1 MNIRILGKDYAVV
14 RKTREEQPDE
24 LGLCFEWQQILAIRD
39 DLPAETFLD
48 TLLHECLHAID
59 YGMQLKLTERQVHG
73 AATGVIALLRDNP
86 HLLVML
92 RCLTKTLNDSS
103 DSTEQKS
110 ASSKN
115 KSDSPNTS
123 KKKSSPRSRPSKKT

>member
-24 LGLCFEWQQILAIRD
+24 LGLCYEWQQILAIRD

-103 DSTEQKS
+103 DSTEPKSVPSKSKSSSPSSKLQKS
-110 ASSKN
+110 
-115 KSDSPNTS
+115 
-123 KKKSSPRSRPSKKT
+123 SRPSRASKKT